1 MQKPKRFA
9 LRHVGRER
17 GAVAVEFAIIFPI
30 LLLLVFGIIDFGFGF
45 HAWDASENAAR
56 EGARVGAVNAN
67 PSEIIDRAES
77 ASSSLDQSKLTVD
90 IGCSTNNGD
99 SFRDCSQEDGSSW
112 AEGDIV
118 KVTVSYVYD
127 YITPLPGFIGLG
139 SSVTV
144 RASAE
149 ARFEGQ

>member
-1 MQKPKRFA
+1 MQKPKSFA

-17 GAVAVEFAIIFPI
+17 GAVAVEFAIIFPV

-56 EGARVGAVNAN
+56 EGARVGAVK
-67 PSEIIDRAES
+67 PSLFDIETRARS
-77 ASSSLDQSKLTVD
+77 TSSSLDQSKLTVD
-90 IGCSTNNGD
+90 TSCSTDKGV
-99 SFRDCSQEDGSSW
+99 SFHGCPAGTSW
-112 AEGDIV
+112 VEGDIV

-144 RASAE
+144 RASSQAM
-149 ARFEGQ
+149 FEGQ